1 MNVWY
6 DEEKGVYVLEGKQL
20 SKIFRSTNFNDMG
33 SLRYLYKY
41 IESKGAIEKLK
52 DLGLEEGDLIRIED
66 YEMEY
71 WDE

>member
-1 MNVWY
+1 
-6 DEEKGVYVLEGKQL
+6 
-20 SKIFRSTNFNDMG
+20 MG
-33 SLRYLYKY
+33 PLRYLYKY
-41 IESKGAIEKLK
+41 IQSKGAIEKLK